1 MVLTKKLKNKKMNLK
16 TNIFNVGITDLK
28 IYSLNAT
35 ILGISFTDIDIMLK
49 VILVLISIGYTGH
62 KWFLMYE
69 KNKKNKQ

>member
-1 MVLTKKLKNKKMNLK
+1 MNLR
-16 TNIFNVGITDLK
+16 TNILNVGITDLK

-49 VILVLISIGYTGH
+49 ILLVLISIGYTGH

-69 KNKKNKQ
+69 KNKSKSK